1 MMKTLC
7 IILTLVI
14 QTICVAQNGID
25 LNLFPFDNN
34 QDSPIVTSDLLKKI
48 DWKSIEKYC
57 KKQDGHYS
65 YEKPDSLRTDYEYVE
80 QGRVVSFEIV
90 SFRDTV
96 LEYYFD
102 NSKVQPAQRAS
113 YFDKKIWLSYVEYRL
128 PDIPS
133 DFKIDKN
140 ESDEIIKA
148 YYRLLG
154 VDTRD
159 EYGWICEY
167 STVGMVTDRRMALI
181 ELIKNQRIDLLKNLL
196 DYPNLQVQLYAID
209 ALIYLDYDATK
220 QIKKLSKKD
229 SEENIKIISKLE
241 HLKMKESDW
250 EKIYKL
256 RDGEKIVL
264 TCGNAGSYKIYKTD
278 ISELLSDKSIREIP
292 EKYETLKKYGY
303 FY

>member
-1 MMKTLC
+1 M
-7 IILTLVI
+7 I
-14 QTICVAQNGID
+14 QTICVGQNGID
-25 LNLFPFDNN
+25 LNLFPFNDNP
-34 QDSPIVTSDLLKKI
+34 DSPILTSDLLKKI

-57 KKQDGHYS
+57 KKHDGHYS

-113 YFDKKIWLSYVEYRL
+113 YFDKKVWHSYVEYRL
-128 PDIPS
+128 PDIPL
-133 DFKIDKN
+133 DFKIDKT
-140 ESDEIIKA
+140 ESDELTKA

-167 STVGMVTDRRMALI
+167 STMGLVTARRLALI
-181 ELIKNQRIDLLKNLL
+181 KLIKNQRIDLLRNLL

-209 ALIYLDYDATK
+209 ALIYLDYDANK

-229 SEENIKIISKLE
+229 TEENIKKINELKQ
-241 HLKMKESDW
+241 LKMKGSDW
-250 EKIYKL
+250 ERIYKL
-256 RDGEKIVL
+256 RDSKNIIL
-264 TCGNAGSYKIYKTD
+264 TCGNAGSYKIYKIE
-278 ISELLSDKSIREIP
+278 ISVLLSDKSINEIP
-292 EKYETLKKYGY
+292 EKYESLKKYGY

>member
-1 MMKTLC
+1 M
-7 IILTLVI
+7 I

-25 LNLFPFDNN
+25 LNLFPFNDNP
-34 QDSPIVTSDLLKKI
+34 DSPIVTSDLLKKI
-48 DWKSIEKYC
+48 DWKSIENYC
-57 KKQDGHYS
+57 KKHDGHYS

-113 YFDKKIWLSYVEYRL
+113 YFDKKVWLSYVGYRL
-128 PDIPS
+128 PDIPP
-133 DFKIDKN
+133 DFKIDKT
-140 ESDEIIKA
+140 EPDELIKA

-167 STVGMVTDRRMALI
+167 STMGLVTARRLALI
-181 ELIKNQRIDLLKNLL
+181 KLIKNQRIDLLRNLL

-209 ALIYLDYDATK
+209 ALIYLDYDANK

-229 SEENIKIISKLE
+229 TEENIKKINELKQ
-241 HLKMKESDW
+241 LKMKDSDW
-250 EKIYKL
+250 ERIYKL
-256 RDGEKIVL
+256 RDSKNIIL
-264 TCGNAGSYKIYKTD
+264 TCGNAGSYKIFKTE
-278 ISELLSDKSIREIP
+278 ISELLSDKSIKEIP
-292 EKYETLKKYGY
+292 EKYESLKKYGY
-303 FY
+303 Y